1 MPPSPEEIE
10 EWAVLYGKD
19 GQLSLEMDTARAWGV
34 SWRRFHGWEPA
45 RTTVY
50 EYDDAGRL
58 VRSVTT
64 VEPEWDGPERRAA
77 MALLVFESGLCP
89 GCRQPLAETTRPERE
104 FAYKAGQA
112 IRCHRCTAMEQ
123 AHAKYENAPAPGAL
137 LIPIVTSGG

>member
-1 MPPSPEEIE
+1 
-10 EWAVLYGKD
+10 
-19 GQLSLEMDTARAWGV
+19 
-34 SWRRFHGWEPA
+34 
-45 RTTVY
+45 
-50 EYDDAGRL
+50 
-58 VRSVTT
+58 VTT